1 MERNKTAIT
10 ITNRKLL
17 GKKIAA
23 RWQIYLLLVIP
34 IIYLIVFS
42 YVPMGGLMIAFKNY
56 SIRKGF
62 WGSEWVGFDNF
73 LKLFRSSKFPLIMK
87 NTIILSLYS
96 FFASFPLPIIFA
108 LFLNAMRGKRYKK
121 LIQTIT
127 YLPHFISTVVIVG
140 LLYTLLSN
148 RGGIYGSLYTL
159 ATNEIGPN
167 ILGEPKLF
175 RHLYVWSDVWKNTGY
190 NAVIYIAALSS
201 VDVSLHESADIDG
214 ASKFQHLRYID
225 FPAIMPSVSILLILS
240 VSKILGVGAEKVLLM
255 QNSLNLEYSEV
266 ISTYVYKMGIARGA
280 NNDYSFSTAVGL
292 FNSVVNFILLV
303 ISNKISDKISGNAIF

>member
-1 MERNKTAIT
+1 
-10 ITNRKLL
+10 
-17 GKKIAA
+17 
-23 RWQIYLLLVIP
+23 
-34 IIYLIVFS
+34 
-42 YVPMGGLMIAFKNY
+42 MIAFKNY

-73 LKLFRSSKFPLIMK
+73 LKLFKSTKFPLIMK

-96 FFASFPLPIIFA
+96 FFAGFPLPIIFA

-121 LIQTIT
+121 LIQTVT
-127 YLPHFISTVVIVG
+127 YMPHFISTIVIVG

-159 ATNEIGPN
+159 ITNEIGPN

-190 NAVIYIAALSS
+190 NAVIYIAALTS
-201 VDVSLHESADIDG
+201 VDVSLHEAADIDG

-225 FPAIMPSVSILLILS
+225 LPAIMPSVSILLILS